1 MTGFDIYFR
10 GQLMDGAS
18 PEAARSAIG
27 QMFRLDGSDLERL
40 FSGKPVR
47 IKKGVDADTAGRYR
61 VAFRKAGALIE
72 VVPEGAPEPA
82 PPQATP
88 ERADATVP
96 TEEHALQLLPPRTGS
111 LEDCAPAVQPR
122 EIPDISWMALDLP
135 GVTLDETSPTP
146 PAAIDTADL
155 SMSSPGGYSLEDCV
169 AGEPAPP
176 VPDTSHLS
184 IQDRA
189 QEREEDKTQR
199 SHSDP

>member
-1 MTGFDIYFR
+1 MTGFDIYFL

-18 PEAARSAIG
+18 PDAARSAIG
-27 QMFRLDGSDLERL
+27 QMFRLEGADLERL

-61 VAFRKAGALIE
+61 AAFRKAGALIE
-72 VVPEGAPEPA
+72 VVPEGSPQPA
-82 PPQATP
+82 PLPATP
-88 ERADATVP
+88 ERTAS
-96 TEEHALQLLPPRTGS
+96 TEQTAESSLQLLPPRTGS

-135 GVTLDETSPTP
+135 GVTLDETTPTP

-169 AGEPAPP
+169 AGQPAPP
-176 VPDTSHLS
+176 APDTSHLS
-184 IQDRA
+184 IQERA
-189 QEREEDKTQR
+189 QEREEEKTKGG
-199 SHSDP
+199 HSDP